1 MFNTLRN
8 KFQTVQEGISASIRG
23 LTVVENPKQKKTGN
37 IRNVNY
43 NAGADILHRFQLQWN
58 ELHELAEENAG
69 KAQEADKL
77 IGTIYEKL
85 EQEWKNITCLNN
97 TLAYIPKINNAI
109 QDLMDQIGTLQEMF
123 EEVEGAIYRLEDLNE
138 MLDLQNRQLDHR
150 FQLALY
156 KEKKLAELNVIK
168 AKLADE
174 HTERV
179 SKYEFKQQ
187 KMMKERRETFDEVF
201 KEELRE
207 YKATGSILKLPV
219 SQQGPSL
226 DEIVLDVDST
236 MFNEFLKN

>member
-1 MFNTLRN
+1 MKALLNRTAPTCSSTLRN

-85 EQEWKNITCLNN
+85 EQEWKNITCLNS

-109 QDLMDQIGTLQEMF
+109 QDLMDQI
-123 EEVEGAIYRLEDLNE
+123 
-138 MLDLQNRQLDHR
+138 
-150 FQLALY
+150 
-156 KEKKLAELNVIK
+156 

-174 HTERV
+174 HIERV
-179 SKYEFKQQ
+179 SKYELKQQ
-187 KMMKERRETFDEVF
+187 KMMKERRETFDEAF

-207 YKATGSILKLPV
+207 YKATGSISKLPV
-219 SQQGPSL
+219 TQQGPSL

-236 MFNEFLKN
+236 IFNEFLKN